1 LLTGKKATGDS
12 GTSKTTG
19 KAMLDGLRGWLIA
32 SVVVL
37 LGSLALF
44 VGNVVAGFAY
54 FTEKT
59 TPLWVTV
66 VGVVAVLGIAVGFG
80 GLLLVM
86 VLAAVKSRKDDKG
99 RSITAE

>member
-1 LLTGKKATGDS
+1 MA
-12 GTSKTTG
+12 
-19 KAMLDGLRGWLIA
+19 DGLKGWLIA

-66 VGVVAVLGIAVGFG
+66 VGVVAVLGIAAGFG
-80 GLLLVM
+80 GLLLVL
-86 VLAAVKSRKDDKG
+86 VLAAAKSRKDDKAL
-99 RSITAE
+99 SAAAE